1 MLMGGPVSL
10 GLRANEVQVKIE
22 FSKSVSY
29 LCPQANTIGHRPC
42 LESQQL
48 LAGM

>member
-1 MLMGGPVSL
+1 MLTGGPVSL
-10 GLRANEVQVKIE
+10 GLSANEVQAKIR

-29 LCPQANTIGHRPC
+29 LCPEANIIGHRPC

-48 LAGM
+48 LAGV

>member
-1 MLMGGPVSL
+1 MLMGDPLSL
-10 GLRANEVQVKIE
+10 GLSANEVQLKIK
-22 FSKSVSY
+22 FLKQVSY
-29 LCPQANTIGHRPC
+29 LCPEASIGHRPC